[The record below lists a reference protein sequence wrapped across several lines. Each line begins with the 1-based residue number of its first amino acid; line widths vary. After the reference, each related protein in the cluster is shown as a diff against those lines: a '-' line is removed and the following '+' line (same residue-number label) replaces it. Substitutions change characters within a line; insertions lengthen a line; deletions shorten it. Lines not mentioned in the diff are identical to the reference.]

1 MSLHI
6 ASVDISKLCVPASFH
21 SSARK
26 HGVADEDIE
35 HAIDNVMSIDD
46 QDDDTRLYLGPARNA
61 DLLEVVTIIRDDGSE
76 LVIHAMKMRP
86 KYRRLL
92 PGGLTMARKK
102 AHGKTAGGKPI
113 TDDLIDKL
121 AKKAEAGYDVEETL
135 RRRPGRPTIGS
146 APALVESVRLDPE
159 LREALDVRAKRDH
172 EATSSVIRKAL
183 RQYLQAG

>member
-1 MSLHI
+1 MGKSI
-6 ASVDISKLCVPASFH
+6 GFASFSHERRIAWFLERTPLVSISEQLAGRRSLDPISYYNSLVEIH

-61 DLLEVVTIIRDDGSE
+61 DLLEVVTIARDDGSE

-92 PGGLTMARKK
+92 PG
-102 AHGKTAGGKPI
+102 
-113 TDDLIDKL
+113 D
-121 AKKAEAGYDVEETL
+121 
-135 RRRPGRPTIGS
+135 
-146 APALVESVRLDPE
+146 
-159 LREALDVRAKRDH
+159 
-172 EATSSVIRKAL
+172 
-183 RQYLQAG
+183 